1 MKGQALETPQKQ
13 AFIRSKALEN
23 QHAGTKDTVL
33 WSRHAISK
41 LVVEGLV
48 RLHVEAA
55 LQTCKLIEDYPI
67 VGRPLPD
74 CLVLGFWREQPI
86 HVVVALDAEGDRIFV
101 VTVYT
106 PSFERWKDDWQ
117 TRK

>member
-1 MKGQALETPQKQ
+1 MKGQALGTPQKE

-23 QHAGTKDTVL
+23 QHAGTKDKVL
-33 WSRHAISK
+33 WSRHAIGK

-48 RLHVEAA
+48 RSHVETA
-55 LQTCKLIEDYPI
+55 LQTCKLIEDYPV

-74 CLVLGFWREQPI
+74 CLVLGFWQEKPV
-86 HVVVALDAEGDRIFV
+86 HAVVAVDIDRDRIFI
-101 VTVYT
+101 VTVYM
-106 PSFERWKDDWQ
+106 PSFERWEDDWQ